1 MKVSRLM
8 SEDLI
13 TVLMDDEL
21 DMIKAIFDT
30 KKFHHLLVVDEK
42 CTKVYGVLSDRDLL
56 KALNPKVFSK
66 VATHDELACL
76 NIRVH
81 QIMTRNPIV
90 LDEDDDLSKAIALF
104 NEFNLS
110 CLPVLNSEGKPVGIL
125 SWRDIIK
132 AMNAA

>member
-1 MKVSRLM
+1 MKVSKLM
-8 SEDLI
+8 SEDLV

-42 CTKVYGVLSDRDLL
+42 CSKLYGVLSDRDLL
-56 KALNPKVFSK
+56 KALNPKVFGK
-66 VATHDELACL
+66 VATHDDLACL
-76 NIRVH
+76 NIKVH
-81 QIMTRNPIV
+81 QIMTRKPIV
-90 LDEDDDLSKAIALF
+90 LNEDDVLAKAIALF

-110 CLPVLNSEGKPVGIL
+110 CLPVLNHEGRPVGIL

-132 AMNAA
+132 AMAAA

>member
-81 QIMTRNPIV
+81 QIMTRKPIV

-110 CLPVLNSEGKPVGIL
+110 CLPVLNSEGKPIGIL